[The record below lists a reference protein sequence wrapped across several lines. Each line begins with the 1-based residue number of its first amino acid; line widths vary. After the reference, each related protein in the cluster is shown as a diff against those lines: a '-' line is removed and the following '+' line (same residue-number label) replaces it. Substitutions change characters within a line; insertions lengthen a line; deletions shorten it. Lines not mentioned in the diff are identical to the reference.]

1 MILTINGQ
9 RKNVNCAPDI
19 RSILDAEG
27 FEGKLVAVA
36 RNGEFV
42 PRVTYANTELAGRRR
57 AGNRRAD
64 AGRISHGAG
73 GGHRR

>member
-1 MILTINGQ
+1 MIITINGQ

-42 PRVTYANTELAGRRR
+42 PRVTYANTELQDG
-57 AGNRRAD
+57 D
-64 AGRISHGAG
+64 ALEIVAPMQG
-73 GGHRR
+73 G

>member
-1 MILTINGQ
+1 MIITINGQ
-9 RKNVNCAPDI
+9 RKNINCAPDI

-42 PRVTYANTELAGRRR
+42 PRVTYANTELRDG
-57 AGNRRAD
+57 D
-64 AGRISHGAG
+64 ALEIVAPQQG
-73 GGHRR
+73 G

>member
-42 PRVTYANTELAGRRR
+42 PRVTYANTELQDG
-57 AGNRRAD
+57 D
-64 AGRISHGAG
+64 ALEIVAPMQG
-73 GGHRR
+73 G

>member
-1 MILTINGQ
+1 MIITINGQ
-9 RKNVNCAPDI
+9 RKSIDCAPDI

-42 PRVTYANTELAGRRR
+42 PRVTYANTELQDG
-57 AGNRRAD
+57 D
-64 AGRISHGAG
+64 ALEIVAPMQG
-73 GGHRR
+73 G